1 MPVAVLRSWN
11 LRDKF
16 VSQRIPEEIVQ
27 EVLLRADVADV
38 VGEHVLLRKTGE
50 NYKGLCPFHD
60 EKTPSFTVSPGK
72 GFFYCFGCQ
81 AKGNSAGFLMQHAS
95 VSFPEAIQMLASRYG
110 VSIPKAGDTHISD
123 RHKPLYELLR
133 SAATFFRDT
142 LRRDAAGEPGRT
154 FCRQRGISG
163 DLADRFELG
172 FAPPAWSAL
181 RQAMVGQGFPEELLV
196 QGGLLIE
203 RHEPQHRLYDR
214 FRGRIVFPIH
224 DRTGRPVAFGARA
237 LAEGGDHDGP
247 KYLNSPETPI
257 FHKAQTLYGLHLSRQ
272 AMRQSQQ
279 AIIVEG
285 YTDVLACH
293 RHGVANVVGT
303 LGTALTDR
311 HVAQLRTVVK
321 EAVLVFDG
329 DDAGGKAAERSVGLF
344 LEGGLRVRI
353 ATLAASEDPDSFL
366 RSHTGEEFLR
376 CVRNSQSFPAYLIDR
391 ANEALELRTPGG
403 RGDFVERIAPLLR
416 KVDNEVERWGHL
428 AFFAEKLAVPLRNLE
443 RQIFPQAGGR
453 RRQAAK
459 GQGERL
465 PTREATKQFPEE
477 YDLVRLL
484 YHRPEL
490 LTKVDSQTTSAD
502 FMDAELGGLYA
513 LFLQLAPDGGSEHWF
528 HRLNGKATDR
538 QVELMLRMAMEPP
551 PPAAA
556 GDVQAMKDYYGRMRQ
571 RRRGFWLGQ
580 VAQQLRD
587 EHDESERRRLL
598 AATDQL
604 AKKRLPSALS
614 DHGAPGG
621 TNGRQPVSI
630 ANAGGGPIGN
640 GQE

>member
-1 MPVAVLRSWN
+1 VHGVGTGRLRRHRLRAGTATLPCGASRLVMPVAALRSWN

-81 AKGNSAGFLMQHAS
+81 AKGNAAGFLMQHAS

-110 VSIPKAGDTHISD
+110 VSIPKTGDTHISD
-123 RHKPLYELLR
+123 RHKPLYDLLR

-142 LRRDAAGEPGRT
+142 LRRDATGEPGRT

-181 RQAMVGQGFPEELLV
+181 RQAMVRQGFPEELLV

-203 RHEPQHRLYDR
+203 RREPQHRLYDR

-237 LAEGGDHDGP
+237 LAESGDHDGP

-257 FHKAQTLYGLHLSRQ
+257 FHKAQTLYGLHLSRH

-321 EAVLVFDG
+321 EAVLVLM
-329 DDAGGKAAERSVGLF
+329 AMTRAARP
-344 LEGGLRVRI
+344 RN
-353 ATLAASEDPDSFL
+353 AASVCSWKEASG
-366 RSHTGEEFLR
+366 HA
-376 CVRNSQSFPAYLIDR
+376 SQ
-391 ANEALELRTPGG
+391 
-403 RGDFVERIAPLLR
+403 PLLPR
-416 KVDNEVERWGHL
+416 KTLTASCAHIQAKSFWDASGT
-428 AFFAEKLAVPLRNLE
+428 LRP
-443 RQIFPQAGGR
+443 FP
-453 RRQAAK
+453 
-459 GQGERL
+459 
-465 PTREATKQFPEE
+465 
-477 YDLVRLL
+477 
-484 YHRPEL
+484 
-490 LTKVDSQTTSAD
+490 
-502 FMDAELGGLYA
+502 
-513 LFLQLAPDGGSEHWF
+513 
-528 HRLNGKATDR
+528 
-538 QVELMLRMAMEPP
+538 
-551 PPAAA
+551 
-556 GDVQAMKDYYGRMRQ
+556 
-571 RRRGFWLGQ
+571 
-580 VAQQLRD
+580 
-587 EHDESERRRLL
+587 
-598 AATDQL
+598 
-604 AKKRLPSALS
+604 
-614 DHGAPGG
+614 
-621 TNGRQPVSI
+621 
-630 ANAGGGPIGN
+630 PI
-640 GQE
+640 